1 MADIT
6 RELLRYAYLWYFAV
20 SAFIY
25 LKVLSFLIFGDVAV
39 GLSSSM
45 IISEIL
51 LLFFFIIGYVSL
63 RLSVNSDKLR
73 ELSSIDEIWRLFLDL
88 LKDSV
93 PLLS

>member
-6 RELLRYAYLWYFAV
+6 REFLRYTYLLFLAV
-20 SAFIY
+20 SPLTY

-39 GLSSSM
+39 GLSSSI

-51 LLFFFIIGYVSL
+51 LLFFFIIGWASF
-63 RLSVNSDKLR
+63 RLSVSSDILR

-88 LKDSV
+88 LKDSF